1 MSTILMKIG
10 VYGAAHGMM
19 TRQLMGYVLVHPGY
33 FMSAIIS
40 SAVVKMGA
48 EQMYSSTLLEH
59 VEFVAELFTVK
70 TNNLM
75 N

>member
-1 MSTILMKIG
+1 MVTK
-10 VYGAAHGMM
+10 
-19 TRQLMGYVLVHPGY
+19 QLMGYVLIHPGY

-48 EQMYSSTLLEH
+48 EQVYSSSVLEH
-59 VEFVAELFTVK
+59 VEHVAELFTVV
-70 TNNLM
+70 TSNLM